1 MFNEIWQ
8 YINYYLSAEEIVLA
22 AIGLVFI
29 VVIWFLG
36 GKDQKGKEELTMEQ
50 VTRKVDELRSLRYP
64 LFSKRT
70 TRN

>member
-1 MFNEIWQ
+1 MINELWQ

-36 GKDQKGKEELTMEQ
+36 GREQKGKEELTMGQ
-50 VTRKVDELRSLRYP
+50 VTRKVDELRSFCFALRG
-64 LFSKRT
+64 KRT